1 MRDSKAAGNGAIL
14 RRHVTLSR
22 ILGTAA
28 SLADLP
34 ARATSRI
41 ILSGSMITWRHPM
54 AKEVKLGRVQ
64 QRGQVT
70 IPIELRRK
78 LGIEEGGVVAF
89 TETENGIVIS
99 PQQVLAMDALD
110 RVGRVL
116 KEQGIS
122 LEELIE
128 SGREIRAEMVQEEY
142 GLDAEDGD

>member
-1 MRDSKAAGNGAIL
+1 
-14 RRHVTLSR
+14 
-22 ILGTAA
+22 
-28 SLADLP
+28 
-34 ARATSRI
+34 
-41 ILSGSMITWRHPM
+41 M

-142 GLDAEDGD
+142 GLDDEDGD